1 MKRTNI
7 ATLLIGTLIMFSPSP
22 ANAQFNK
29 ILKSV
34 GKAIGMDN
42 ETNSKN
48 TDAAEDEGNGNAT
61 AQQDESPTL
70 TNPIPDIAD
79 IELVGVYGKDTS
91 EDKGDVS
98 VVLKIKLL
106 KSVKELYMGC
116 NLNFP
121 SMLVDEEGNSFEAP
135 IGWYLYSAPEGVS
148 VKVPV
153 NKTVFKDIP
162 KAITTIQH
170 LQFGISVDGTRG
182 LLILKNVPLRWEG
195 EE

>member
-7 ATLLIGTLIMFSPSP
+7 ATLLIGTLLMFSPNT
-22 ANAQFNK
+22 ADAQFNK

-34 GKAIGMDN
+34 GKVIGVDK
-42 ETNSKN
+42 ETNSKDI
-48 TDAAEDEGNGNAT
+48 DATEDEDNGNAA

-79 IELVGVYGKDTS
+79 IELVGVYGKSTS

-116 NLNFP
+116 NLNYP

-135 IGWYLYSAPEGVS
+135 IGWFLYSTPEGVS

>member
-7 ATLLIGTLIMFSPSP
+7 ATLLIGTLLMFSPNT
-22 ANAQFNK
+22 ADAQFNK

-34 GKAIGMDN
+34 GKVIGMDN
-42 ETNSKN
+42 ETNSMN
-48 TDAAEDEGNGNAT
+48 TDAAEDEGNGKAA
-61 AQQDESPTL
+61 AQQDDNASL

-79 IELVGVYGKDTS
+79 IELVGVYGKGTS
-91 EDKGDVS
+91 ENKGDVS

-116 NLNFP
+116 NLNYP
-121 SMLVDEEGNSFEAP
+121 SMLVDGEGNSFEAP
-135 IGWYLYSAPEGVS
+135 TGWYLYSAPEGVS

-153 NKTVFKDIP
+153 NKTIFKDIP

>member
-1 MKRTNI
+1 
-7 ATLLIGTLIMFSPSP
+7 MFSPNT
-22 ANAQFNK
+22 ADAQFNK

-34 GKAIGMDN
+34 GKVIGVDK
-42 ETNSKN
+42 ETNSKDI
-48 TDAAEDEGNGNAT
+48 DATEDEDDGNAA
-61 AQQDESPTL
+61 AQQDENPTL

-79 IELVGVYGKDTS
+79 IELVGVYGKSTS

-116 NLNFP
+116 NLNYP

-135 IGWYLYSAPEGVS
+135 IGWFLYSAPEGVS

-182 LLILKNVPLRWEG
+182 LLILKDVPLRWEG

>member
-1 MKRTNI
+1 
-7 ATLLIGTLIMFSPSP
+7 MFSPSP

-48 TDAAEDEGNGNAT
+48 TDAAEDEGNGNAA

-79 IELVGVYGKDTS
+79 IELVGVYGKGTS

-116 NLNFP
+116 NLNYP

-135 IGWYLYSAPEGVS
+135 IGWYLYSAPEGVG

-182 LLILKNVPLRWEG
+182 LLILKNVPLQWEG

>member
-1 MKRTNI
+1 
-7 ATLLIGTLIMFSPSP
+7 MFSPSP

-34 GKAIGMDN
+34 GKVMGMDN

-48 TDAAEDEGNGNAT
+48 TDAAEDEGNGKAT
-61 AQQDESPTL
+61 AQQDDNASL

-79 IELVGVYGKDTS
+79 IELVGVYGKGTS
-91 EDKGDVS
+91 ENKGDVS

-116 NLNFP
+116 NLNYP
-121 SMLVDEEGNSFEAP
+121 SMLVDGEGNSFEAP
-135 IGWYLYSAPEGVS
+135 TGWYLYSAPEGVA

-153 NKTVFKDIP
+153 NKTIFKDIP

>member
-1 MKRTNI
+1 
-7 ATLLIGTLIMFSPSP
+7 MFSPSP

-34 GKAIGMDN
+34 GKVIGVDK
-42 ETNSKN
+42 ETNSKDI
-48 TDAAEDEGNGNAT
+48 DATEDEDNGNAA

-79 IELVGVYGKDTS
+79 IELVGVYGKSTS

-116 NLNFP
+116 NLNYP

-135 IGWYLYSAPEGVS
+135 IGWFLYSAPEGIG

>member
-7 ATLLIGTLIMFSPSP
+7 ATLLIGTLLMFSPNT
-22 ANAQFNK
+22 ADAQFNK

-34 GKAIGMDN
+34 GKVIGVDK
-42 ETNSKN
+42 ETNSKDI
-48 TDAAEDEGNGNAT
+48 DATKDEDNGNAA

-79 IELVGVYGKDTS
+79 IELVGVYGKSTS

-106 KSVKELYMGC
+106 KSVKEL
-116 NLNFP
+116 
-121 SMLVDEEGNSFEAP
+121 VDEEGNSFEAP
-135 IGWYLYSAPEGVS
+135 IGWFLYSAPEGVS

-153 NKTVFKDIP
+153 NKTIFKDIP

>member
-1 MKRTNI
+1 
-7 ATLLIGTLIMFSPSP
+7 MFSPSP

-34 GKAIGMDN
+34 GKTIGMDN

-48 TDAAEDEGNGNAT
+48 TDAAEDEGNGNAA

-79 IELVGVYGKDTS
+79 IELVGVYGKGTS

-116 NLNFP
+116 NLNYP

-148 VKVPV
+148 VKVSV

-182 LLILKNVPLRWEG
+182 LLILKNVPLQWEG